1 MKQWKVFGVALLG
14 VVLAFAN
21 GCIWTRAKVNDA
33 AVCERAKA
41 IVPGKTRAE
50 QLPTVLGVV
59 PSAVIPLKDGRQ
71 VLVFAYG
78 DAKTEGVSLIVV
90 TFTKTN
96 SAFSAVYVLVNAQ
109 GVVERVQTAPQQE
122 LAWEA
127 WPFGA

>member
-1 MKQWKVFGVALLG
+1 MSRWKILGVALLG
-14 VVLAFAN
+14 AALLFAN

-41 IVPGKTRAE
+41 IVPGQTRAE
-50 QLPTVLGVV
+50 QLPAVLGVV
-59 PSAVIPLKDGRQ
+59 PSSVIPLKDGRQ

-122 LAWEA
+122 LAWET